1 MDKTILDDKKTVLST
16 SYVSQYEQLIVHPE
30 DGENFELNNAL
41 ESIYKDM
48 HFIDSFLMDKA
59 NGLKDLVKS
68 VTERL
73 ENIDLDIKSEQE
85 RLQDIKMLCNKFT
98 DFDNVIPITQDT
110 SLSGLY
116 SIQNNTF
123 SCYIDSQ
130 EKNVLKVYEIAGNG
144 IEGNKYVYKDFA
156 YVEDSM
162 DTSNRANLT
171 DDSFSSYYEYER
183 ISASSTEPYL
193 LNDFNTDSEE
203 AKCTISLYS
212 EKQMNLIT
220 VMSNDTTIN
229 IIGVQCSNN
238 GVDFEKQPIPDMKMN
253 NKTFSYDG
261 YDYVYGDNKIQ
272 IPDSKYVKLTLQS
285 MGTTDDVL
293 AYDRVMFWHEE
304 ILTDKQKA
312 ELDAKDE
319 VIGAEIGIKGSGVV
333 NEYNNLEDAT
343 IVIPSAKR
351 HAIRINDI
359 SAVKNQYRTGS
370 YFRTGNLITDG
381 KFYSVSL
388 FANVYLPIGLDKES
402 VEFIFTINGVDYNVS
417 PVNSEDDGPKIFRY
431 SQGKSSPDYTELLT
445 EPIKSLYLTVKMN
458 GKKNETPLIGN
469 LKVLLGGEI

>member
-1 MDKTILDDKKTVLST
+1 MDKTILEDKKTVLST
-16 SYVSQYEQLIVHPE
+16 SYVPQYEQLFVHPE

-48 HFIDSFLMDKA
+48 HFIDSFLIEKA
-59 NGLKDLVKS
+59 TGLNDLIES
-68 VTERL
+68 ITERL
-73 ENIDLDIKSEQE
+73 DSIDLDIKSEQE

-98 DFDNVIPITQDT
+98 DFDNVIPITSET
-110 SLSGLY
+110 SMAGLY
-116 SIQNNTF
+116 SVQNNTF
-123 SCYIDSQ
+123 SCHIDTQ
-130 EKNVLKVYEIAGNG
+130 EKNTIRVYDVAGNG

-156 YVEDSM
+156 YVEDSV
-162 DTSNRANLT
+162 DTSNRANIT
-171 DDSFSSYYEYER
+171 DDSYSSYYEYER
-183 ISASSTEPYL
+183 ITASSTEPYL

-220 VMSNDTTIN
+220 VMSDDTTMN
-229 IIGVQCSNN
+229 VIGVQCSND
-238 GVDFEKQPIPDMKMN
+238 GVNFEKQPIPEMKMN
-253 NKTFSYDG
+253 NKTFSYNG

-272 IPDSKYVKLTLQS
+272 VPDSKYVKISFQS
-285 MGTTDDVL
+285 SGTTDDVI

-304 ILTDKQKA
+304 VLTEEQKA

-319 VIGAEIGIKGSGVV
+319 VIGADIGLKNPAAV
-333 NEYNNLEDAT
+333 NQYNNLEDAT
-343 IVIPSAKR
+343 IVISSAKR
-351 HAIRINDI
+351 HAIKINDI
-359 SAVKNQYRTGS
+359 SAVNNQYRNSS
-370 YFRTGNLITDG
+370 YFKTGNLISDG

-388 FANVYLPIGLDKES
+388 FANVYLPAGLTKES
-402 VEFIFTINGVDYNVS
+402 VEFIFTINGMDYEVS
-417 PVNSEDDGPKIFRY
+417 PINSEDDGSKIFRY
-431 SQGKSSPDYTELLT
+431 SQGKSKADYTTLLN